1 MWHYLLFKDTC
12 GRVLLNDKSSNDGL
26 NNFFNK
32 CDQIRS
38 FRSHIYLRNPSWI
51 TSFFMQWK
59 WRMLGLGTVMQII
72 YSKYATML
80 ISRLL
85 FKKIAQLLKKLH
97 NYRYGT
103 QKQSIISA
111 FSIYMTA
118 TLIYMVS
125 STKERNCLV
134 DVVTLHK
141 KWRFLLRISS
151 VNVNKFAAS
160 NGFGHIY

>member
-1 MWHYLLFKDTC
+1 
-12 GRVLLNDKSSNDGL
+12 
-26 NNFFNK
+26 
-32 CDQIRS
+32 
-38 FRSHIYLRNPSWI
+38 
-51 TSFFMQWK
+51 
-59 WRMLGLGTVMQII
+59 MLGLGTVMQII

-80 ISRLL
+80 IRKLL

-97 NYRYGT
+97 NYRYRT

-141 KWRFLLRISS
+141 K
-151 VNVNKFAAS
+151 
-160 NGFGHIY
+160 

>member
-1 MWHYLLFKDTC
+1 
-12 GRVLLNDKSSNDGL
+12 
-26 NNFFNK
+26 
-32 CDQIRS
+32 
-38 FRSHIYLRNPSWI
+38 
-51 TSFFMQWK
+51 
-59 WRMLGLGTVMQII
+59 MLGLGTVMQII

-141 KWRFLLRISS
+141 K
-151 VNVNKFAAS
+151 
-160 NGFGHIY
+160 